1 MTFVVDS
8 RPFIQ
13 FQLNLILSSIHQ
25 DLHDT
30 IGLKRYDIRT
40 LCLVYFFVA
49 HKYNCLFILIY
60 STMIKW
66 ETRMAL
72 SDFYRFAHPILLMLV
87 ISMLWYRVLYA
98 RAGLG
103 ISHFSYR
110 HELWRVANR
119 SQLLLDTRFFKIH
132 RKFIIFV

>member
-30 IGLKRYDIRT
+30 IGLKCYDIRT